1 MILIGGFMAAKNKMQ
16 GLKEK
21 ERLLKE
27 AAAAIRVQ
35 EEHLPRVVA
44 RFKREIEEM
53 NKRLK

>member
-1 MILIGGFMAAKNKMQ
+1 MSDESRMQELKKKELI
-16 GLKEK
+16 
-21 ERLLKE
+21 LKE

-53 NKRLK
+53 DKQL